1 MLNWLIYVFLGL
13 TMNTVRQQNFQLRK
27 EKILAMAETLL
38 LDNNQDITLAEL
50 ACELDIAK
58 GTIYKHFKSKNQ
70 LYLELI
76 ILNEKRL
83 LEISKKYKNNIKT
96 YVSQYMLYNML
107 NSNRTILLHVI
118 EERLTNNE
126 RKLKELFEQLYRV
139 REERIIEIKDM
150 TDEYLKSF
158 NSAMSIRDYLSYIW
172 TVTYGAS
179 LLLNS
184 THYQKA
190 IGSRERLIKLYI
202 NQALMTPDK
211 IS

>member
-1 MLNWLIYVFLGL
+1 M
-13 TMNTVRQQNFQLRK
+13 TSVRQQNFLLRK

-38 LDNNQDITLAEL
+38 LDNNQDITLSEL
-50 ACELDIAK
+50 ATELDIAK

-76 ILNEKRL
+76 ILNETRL
-83 LEISKKYKNNIKT
+83 LEISQKHNNDIKT
-96 YVSQYMLYNML
+96 YVSEYMLYNML

-126 RKLKELFEQLYRV
+126 RKLKELFEKLYQI
-139 REERIIEIKDM
+139 REQRIIEIKDM
-150 TDEYLKSF
+150 TSDYLKSLD
-158 NSAMSIRDYLSYIW
+158 SAMSIRDYLSYVW

-184 THYQKA
+184 THYQKS
-190 IGSRERLIKLYI
+190 IGSRERLIKLYV

-211 IS
+211 ISPAAL

>member
-1 MLNWLIYVFLGL
+1 
-13 TMNTVRQQNFQLRK
+13 MNPERQKNLLLRK
-27 EKILAMAETLL
+27 EKILNMAENLL
-38 LDNNQDITLAEL
+38 LENNQDITLGEL
-50 ACELDIAK
+50 ATELDIAK

-76 ILNEKRL
+76 IANEKRL
-83 LEISKKYKNNIKT
+83 LDISKQYKNNIKT

-126 RKLKELFEQLYRV
+126 KKLNDLFEELYKI
-139 REERIIEIKDM
+139 REERIIEIKDA

-158 NSAMSIRDYLSYIW
+158 KSEMSIRDYLSYVW
-172 TVTYGAS
+172 TATYGAS

-190 IGSRERLIKLYI
+190 IGSRERLMKLYI
-202 NQALMTPDK
+202 NQSLMIPNNTP
-211 IS
+211 

>member
-1 MLNWLIYVFLGL
+1 
-13 TMNTVRQQNFQLRK
+13 MNTVRQQNFQLRK

-50 ACELDIAK
+50 AAELDIAK

>member
-1 MLNWLIYVFLGL
+1 
-13 TMNTVRQQNFQLRK
+13 MNTVRQQNFQLRK
-27 EKILAMAETLL
+27 EKILTMAETLL

-50 ACELDIAK
+50 ASELDIAK

-126 RKLKELFEQLYRV
+126 RKLKELFEELYQV

-184 THYQKA
+184 THYQKS

-211 IS
+211 IT

>member
-1 MLNWLIYVFLGL
+1 
-13 TMNTVRQQNFQLRK
+13 MNTVRQQNFLLRK

-38 LDNNQDITLAEL
+38 LDNNQDITLGEL
-50 ACELDIAK
+50 ASELDIAK

-107 NSNRTILLHVI
+107 NANRTILLHVI
-118 EERLTNNE
+118 EDRLTNNE
-126 RKLKELFEQLYRV
+126 RKLKELFEELYQV

-150 TDEYLKSF
+150 TDEYLKSLD
-158 NSAMSIRDYLSYIW
+158 SAMSIRDYLSYIW

-184 THYQKA
+184 THYQKS

-211 IS
+211 ISSVD

>member
-1 MLNWLIYVFLGL
+1 M
-13 TMNTVRQQNFQLRK
+13 TSVRQQNFLLRK

-38 LDNNQDITLAEL
+38 LDNNQDITLSEL
-50 ACELDIAK
+50 ATELDIAK

-76 ILNEKRL
+76 ILNENRL
-83 LEISKKYKNNIKT
+83 LEISQKHNNDIKT
-96 YVSQYMLYNML
+96 YVSEYMLYNML

-126 RKLKELFEQLYRV
+126 RKLKELFEKLYQI
-139 REERIIEIKDM
+139 REQRIIEIKDM
-150 TDEYLKSF
+150 TSDYLKSLD
-158 NSAMSIRDYLSYIW
+158 SAMSIRDYLSYVW

-184 THYQKA
+184 TYYQKS
-190 IGSRERLIKLYI
+190 IGSRERLIKLYV

-211 IS
+211 ISHAAL

>member
-1 MLNWLIYVFLGL
+1 MSS
-13 TMNTVRQQNFQLRK
+13 VRQQNFILRK

-38 LDNNQDITLAEL
+38 LDNNQDITLSEL

-83 LEISKKYKNNIKT
+83 LEISKKYNHDIKT

-126 RKLKELFEQLYRV
+126 RKLKELFEELYRV
-139 REERIIEIKDM
+139 REERIIVIKDM
-150 TDEYLKSF
+150 TSDYLKSLD
-158 NSAMSIRDYLSYIW
+158 SAMSIRDYLSYIW

-184 THYQKA
+184 THYQKS

-211 IS
+211 ISAV

>member
-1 MLNWLIYVFLGL
+1 MS
-13 TMNTVRQQNFQLRK
+13 TVRQQNFLLRK

-50 ACELDIAK
+50 AAELDIAK

-83 LEISKKYKNNIKT
+83 LEISKNHNHDIKT

-126 RKLKELFEQLYRV
+126 RKLKDLFEELYQV
-139 REERIIEIKDM
+139 REARILEIRDLFA
-150 TDEYLKSF
+150 DHLKSL
-158 NSAMSIRDYLSYIW
+158 NSIMSIRDYLSYIW

-184 THYQKA
+184 THYQKS
-190 IGSRERLIKLYI
+190 IGSRERLIKLYV

-211 IS
+211 LTDTDHQTA